1 MSDWRPSASLAVLAE
16 RARLLAATRSFFAE
30 RGVLEVETP
39 LLGRASVTDVH
50 LASLSTRLAG
60 ADATFY
66 LQTSPEYAMKRLL
79 AAGSG
84 DIYQVCKAFRDE
96 PGGRHHNPEFTLIE
110 WYRTG
115 WDHRALM
122 DEVEALLVRLLGSR
136 LREPAERL
144 SYAAAFE
151 RVLRVDPHSASI
163 EALAG
168 LAAERIGADAAT
180 HGGERDTLLELLM
193 GALVGPALGAGR
205 ITFIDGYP
213 ASQAALARLL
223 PGLPATAARFEAYV
237 EGIEL
242 CNGFHELGDA
252 TEQRG
257 RFEADLR
264 ARGARRL
271 PAVPID
277 ERLLGA
283 LSAGL
288 PDSAGVALGFDRVV
302 MLATGVGSLRAALPF
317 TVDGA

>member
-1 MSDWRPSASLAVLAE
+1 MMSWRPSASLAVLTE
-16 RARLLAATRSFFAE
+16 RARLLRSTRDFFAE

-39 LLGRASVTDVH
+39 LLGRATVTDVH

-60 ADATFY
+60 ANATFY

-84 DIYQVCKAFRDE
+84 DIYQICKAFRDE
-96 PGGRHHNPEFTLIE
+96 PGGRHHNPEFTLVE

-122 DEVEALLVRLLGSR
+122 DDVEALLVRLLGPR

-144 SYAAAFE
+144 GYAAAFE
-151 RVLRVDPHSASI
+151 RVLGVDPFAAPI

-168 LAAERIGADAAT
+168 LAARRLGADART
-180 HGGERDTLLELLM
+180 HGGDRDTLLELLM
-193 GALVGPALGAGR
+193 GALVGPALGIGR
-205 ITFIDGYP
+205 ITFIDAYP

-223 PGLPATAARFEAYV
+223 PGVPATAARFEAYV

-242 CNGFHELGDA
+242 CNGFHELGDSI
-252 TEQRG
+252 EQRQ
-257 RFEADLR
+257 RFDADLGAR
-264 ARGARRL
+264 AARGL
-271 PAVPID
+271 PPVPVD
-277 ERLLGA
+277 ERLLAA
-283 LSAGL
+283 LAAGL
-288 PDSAGVALGFDRVV
+288 PDCAGVALGFDRVV
-302 MLATGVGSLRAALPF
+302 MLATGVPSLEAAMPF